1 MRLRHAEIH
10 PIRLYDCVLT
20 SILISIGGGGRV
32 CTCFLFSVSG
42 MWNLYNICYLLELL
56 LLGVWRILLF
66 IYFHIFILPYTG
78 VFHPQTKSNLNHIGL
93 LSSICTLVFTLQKKV
108 IKEMCIRLGLSR
120 ILKKNN
126 ITVLKAIMNPPHL
139 PQIYH
144 R

>member
-1 MRLRHAEIH
+1 MFFIFCCQECGI
-10 PIRLYDCVLT
+10 
-20 SILISIGGGGRV
+20 
-32 CTCFLFSVSG
+32 CTIFATY
-42 MWNLYNICYLLELL
+42 WNFYYLEFGEYCYL
-56 LLGVWRILLF
+56 
-66 IYFHIFILPYTG
+66 YIFILPYTG